1 MFLELL
7 VLVLVIQAVVLEG
20 FYIYIYIFQL
30 HKVFSSKVN

>member
-20 FYIYIYIFQL
+20 FYIYIFQL